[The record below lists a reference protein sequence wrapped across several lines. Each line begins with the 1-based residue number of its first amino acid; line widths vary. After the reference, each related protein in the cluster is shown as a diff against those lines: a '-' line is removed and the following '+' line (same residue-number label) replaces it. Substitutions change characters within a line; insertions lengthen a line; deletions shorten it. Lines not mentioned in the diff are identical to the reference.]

1 MIPVSEKN
9 LPTRA
14 ALLRLSSS
22 RRAGVLQIA
31 RELRVGPSRLI
42 RLLAE
47 MREEGLLDVSEARNR
62 RAGRPK
68 RRVKATQL
76 GMEYLRA
83 YEGLKLKTLM
93 SRRSDLRKAVADANY
108 AQRLTWRGVSAYEL
122 FLELNMLA
130 KPARRSA
137 G

>member
-1 MIPVSEKN
+1 MSEKN

-22 RRAGVLQIA
+22 RQAGVLQIA
-31 RELRVGPSRLI
+31 RELRVGPSKLI
-42 RLLAE
+42 GLVAE
-47 MREEGLLDVSEARNR
+47 LREEGLLDVSEARTR

-68 RRVKATQL
+68 RLVKATQL

-83 YEGLKLKTLM
+83 YEGLKLKRLL

-108 AQRLTWRGVSAYEL
+108 ARRLTLRGISTYEL
-122 FLELNMLA
+122 FLELNVLA
-130 KPARRSA
+130 KSARRSA